1 MKSFKIGVGLLVT
14 ALLIIFLP
22 LPYYISSPGAATT
35 IETFMTV
42 EGGQKEPG
50 ELMMVTISQRQATPL
65 FLIGSWFTP
74 FTEASSASRY
84 LYEGE
89 SESDY
94 ARRQELLMQSS
105 QQAAIQYA
113 YQLAN
118 RDVMVDFEGI
128 YVSAPIP
135 GTLAANVLKAGDV
148 VTAIDGQSFA
158 TRLDFM
164 DQVASYDKGEEVEL
178 TIERDGEERT
188 VKTLIQPLS
197 STSDRVGLGIFEPL
211 PVQTITEEPPVT
223 FDLTNVGGPSAGLM
237 FSLELYDQL
246 TPGDLANGRVIAGT
260 GTVDEEGNVG
270 PIGGAWQKIV
280 AADKAGAEVFFVP
293 AGSNYD
299 EALESKER
307 LESDIEVVPVKTV
320 EEALDYL
327 ESI

>member
-135 GTLAANVLKAGDV
+135 GTLAANVLKAG
-148 VTAIDGQSFA
+148 
-158 TRLDFM
+158 M
-164 DQVASYDKGEEVEL
+164 
-178 TIERDGEERT
+178 
-188 VKTLIQPLS
+188 
-197 STSDRVGLGIFEPL
+197 
-211 PVQTITEEPPVT
+211 
-223 FDLTNVGGPSAGLM
+223 
-237 FSLELYDQL
+237 
-246 TPGDLANGRVIAGT
+246 
-260 GTVDEEGNVG
+260 
-270 PIGGAWQKIV
+270 W
-280 AADKAGAEVFFVP
+280 
-293 AGSNYD
+293 
-299 EALESKER
+299 
-307 LESDIEVVPVKTV
+307 
-320 EEALDYL
+320 
-327 ESI
+327 